1 MGSDGVYC
9 QMTTF
14 KDEFLKA
21 AKETPRLFFAPLI
34 GAVEAVRRELRAIS
48 AGDQEKYER
57 FLACLAR
64 RPLTSY
70 EWRQALGIKA
80 PSQEFNQTLSEL
92 LDREAVIR
100 ELIDG
105 THVYQYRLPN

>member
-1 MGSDGVYC
+1 
-9 QMTTF
+9 MTTF
-14 KDEFLKA
+14 KEEFLKA

-34 GAVEAVRRELRAIS
+34 GAVEAVRREFKAIS

-57 FLACLAR
+57 YLASLAR

-92 LDREAVIR
+92 LDREAVLR
-100 ELIDG
+100 EPIEG
-105 THVYQYRLPN
+105 SHVYRYRLPN

>member
-1 MGSDGVYC
+1 
-9 QMTTF
+9 MTTF
-14 KDEFLKA
+14 KEEFLKA

-34 GAVEAVRRELRAIS
+34 GAVEAVRREFKAIS
-48 AGDQEKYER
+48 VGDQEKYER
-57 FLACLAR
+57 YLASLAR

-92 LDREAVIR
+92 LDREAVLR
-100 ELIDG
+100 EPIEG
-105 THVYQYRLPN
+105 SHVYRYRLPN